1 MKSIKKEKEYKI
13 FKILKNDSINIKK
26 ANKYIIYSIFVL
38 LLFFSFYKNIFAINL
53 NQRNFFYTFQ
63 KDSESLVIGSIIT
76 DKYKLNNTLFGLQG
90 IKELPTEN
98 YEEYKRLLE
107 DSNNTRE
114 TVDYKSQIGMQG
126 RIFSFLYNKLHIP
139 INILN
144 MITAFILA
152 IVLVNICRL
161 LREKYG
167 RLLALTFYITFL
179 LSPWIV
185 SFARNLY
192 WVSFTWFLPLM
203 FCLLLNKTKN
213 IKLYVPMIFLS
224 VFFKC
229 LCGYEYL
236 STILLTTI
244 SFMFVDFCIN
254 KNERK
259 QILKLI
265 FIVGSVSI
273 LAFSI
278 VMCIH
283 GAIRE
288 NGNILYGIEKIIE
301 EDVMRGTISTNTD
314 QFEDPSI
321 KTSIKATYWEVIKK
335 YFNFNTDILIGI
347 DGSLFVIMSIFAVVI
362 CLHKLRLT
370 RENSIRDCSLYIISL
385 ISTLSWLILGKA
397 HSYIHTHMNYVLW
410 YFGYVQITLY
420 IILRVVFDKIKKYK
434 NERK

>member
-1 MKSIKKEKEYKI
+1 MKSIKKEKEYKMFKI
-13 FKILKNDSINIKK
+13 FKNASINIKK

-38 LLFFSFYKNIFAINL
+38 LLFLSFYKNIFAINL

-76 DKYKLNNTLFGLQG
+76 DKYKLNNTLFGLQV

-107 DSNNTRE
+107 DGDNTIE
-114 TVDYKSQIGMQG
+114 AVDYRPQIGLQG
-126 RIFSFLYNKLHIP
+126 RIFSFLYNKLHMP

-144 MITAFILA
+144 MITAFILVV
-152 IVLVNICRL
+152 VLVNICRL
-161 LREKYG
+161 LKEKYG
-167 RLLALTFYITFL
+167 RLLAIIFYITFL
-179 LSPWIV
+179 LSPWII

-203 FCLLLNKTKN
+203 FCLLLDKTKN

-236 STILLTTI
+236 STILLTSI

-259 QILKLI
+259 QTLKLI

-273 LAFSI
+273 LAFFI

-288 NGNILYGIEKIIE
+288 NGNILYEIGKIIK
-301 EDVMRGTISTNTD
+301 EDVIRTTISTNAD
-314 QFEDPSI
+314 QFEDPN
-321 KTSIKATYWEVIKK
+321 IKATYWEVIKK

-434 NERK
+434 NEKKII